1 MSYQHQYLDG
11 TRIHFPMGKVVC
23 VGRNY
28 AEHAKELNNPVPTEP
43 LLFIKPGSCVVA
55 LDDSFSIPNDERG
68 AVHYEAEIAVLIG
81 KPLSRK
87 PNAEEVL
94 DAISGFAPALD
105 LTLRELQ
112 DKLKAKAY
120 PWEVAKSFDGACVLA
135 PFVPGDAVED
145 LADLGIRLSLNGELR
160 QDGNSCDMLNP
171 ILPLIQHIC
180 GHFSLQAGDVILTGT
195 PVGVGPLSAGDMLE
209 LELVGHSRF
218 STRVL

>member
-112 DKLKAKAY
+112 DQLKAKSY

-135 PFVPGDAVED
+135 AFVPGDAVED
-145 LADLGIRLSLNGELR
+145 LSDIGIRLSLNGEVR
-160 QDGNSCDMLNP
+160 QDGNSRDMLNP

-180 GHFSLQAGDVILTGT
+180 GHFSLQPGDVILTGT
-195 PVGVGPLSAGDMLE
+195 PVGVGPLTSGDRLQ
-209 LELVGHSRF
+209 LELVGHSSF
-218 STRVL
+218 TTSVL

>member
-11 TRIHFPMGKVVC
+11 TRIHFPVGKVVC

-120 PWEVAKSFDGACVLA
+120 PGEVAKSFDGACVLA

-160 QDGNSCDMLNP
+160 QDGNSRDMLNP

-195 PVGVGPLSAGDMLE
+195 PVGVGPLTAGDTLE

>member
-120 PWEVAKSFDGACVLA
+120 PWDVAKSFDGACVLA

-160 QDGNSCDMLNP
+160 QDGNSRDMLNP

-195 PVGVGPLSAGDMLE
+195 PVGVGPLNAGDMLE

>member
-145 LADLGIRLSLNGELR
+145 LSDIGIRLSLNGELR
-160 QDGNSCDMLNP
+160 QDGNSRDMLNP

-195 PVGVGPLSAGDMLE
+195 PVGVGPLAAGDGLE

>member
-120 PWEVAKSFDGACVLA
+120 PREVAKSFDGACVLA

-160 QDGNSCDMLNP
+160 QDGNSRDMLNP

-195 PVGVGPLSAGDMLE
+195 PVGVGPLTAGDGLE